1 MIGIISEVGKMNFKG
16 LLLDWIGDLNELV
29 EAAGPSGAI
38 SILTLVAL
46 VAVIVMFTKRMQSLT
61 DAIIILTNQ
70 VSAPYLEP
78 EESLIIFRSIM
89 RDHVWT
95 KLEFIGNTLEHNHIR
110 ERENQ
115 IKKNIEREFKRITTM
130 EAEKLSKFKTKCGDM
145 GETLLKQIDW
155 KKFLAPVYEI
165 FFSEDEIPKKI
176 TDIHGVMNEWVDRI
190 ASIIYDA
197 GTHN

>member
-1 MIGIISEVGKMNFKG
+1 LS
-16 LLLDWIGDLNELV
+16 WIEDLNQLI

-46 VAVIVMFTKRMQSLT
+46 ISVIIMFTKRMQSLT

-70 VSAPYLEP
+70 VSSPYLEP

-89 RDHVWT
+89 RDHVWS
-95 KLEFIGNTLEHNHIR
+95 KLEFIGNTLENNHIR
-110 ERENQ
+110 EREHQ

-145 GETLLKQIDW
+145 GETLLREIDW
-155 KKFLAPVYEI
+155 KIFLSPVYEI
-165 FFSEDEIPKKI
+165 FFSEDEIQKKI
-176 TDIHGVMNEWVDRI
+176 NDIHGVMNEWVDKI
-190 ASIIYDA
+190 AIIIGDA
-197 GTHN
+197 GAHN